1 MRIDGCNTQTR
12 REKDGMEGGAHSEV
26 VHMVGD
32 SEEGAVVFVAEVDG
46 MAKTC
51 TDARA
56 TMRS

>member
-26 VHMVGD
+26 ARMVGD
-32 SEEGAVVFVAEVDG
+32 SEEGAVAFVAEVDG

-51 TDARA
+51 ADARA